1 MPRGD
6 APGMRHALHGAW
18 RRLREWL
25 PQGNLLHPRVFAVRH
40 RMITRLALVQALLL
54 GCYGV
59 LLDHDLGSACTAVLV
74 AGLPALGGMLT
85 SLPGRVRMLSVVTSL
100 MFASASLVDL
110 THGVTE
116 AHFHF
121 FVMLGV
127 VSLYQDWSAFGLCV
141 LITVAHHALMGLTAP
156 GTVFATAAQRS
167 HPVQWALIH
176 GGFILAASITHIVAW
191 RFTEQLERRDPLTQ
205 LPNRAAF
212 ADRVEQA
219 LTQRRGAAVSVLYVD
234 LDNFKAINDS
244 GGHHVGDLALTHVAT
259 VMADN
264 LRPNDVIA
272 RLGGDEFAVL
282 VLGDATLAERLAA
295 RILTSLQLPFTAD
308 GRELL
313 VTASIGVA
321 DTELTASRMSAD
333 LLRGAD
339 LAMYCA
345 KSSGRNKLVRYS
357 AEVDVA
363 VRERAALA
371 ADLQHAL
378 ERNELDVYYQ
388 PVVFGDP
395 ARVCGVEALARWH
408 HPQHGLVPP
417 DAFIPLAE
425 ESGLIKMIG
434 AFVFRVAA
442 IQVAAWHRELPGCA
456 DLQLAVNLSPVQL
469 RDPSL
474 VTMIGDTLHHSG
486 LAPGHLIVEVTESML
501 LSDLDLARRQLDA
514 LRKLGAQ
521 VAIDDFGT
529 GYSSLSYLAKLPA
542 DQVKID
548 KSFVQDLTRE
558 KSPSVA
564 LVRSIIDMA
573 NALGMDVQA
582 EGVEVTEQREIL
594 SGLGC
599 SRAQGFLYSRPL
611 PSADFAQF
619 TSTTVR
625 VFPDGRIRRQRTR
638 PRTRRRGLVSQAGA
652 SFVAVHRGHFLLFL
666 AWLVC
671 FAAAYLWNRRRSGV
685 ARRAAPRRGAL
696 LWATALTS
704 GAGGAVHVCVIR
716 EHFAESAWYGWFFLA
731 LAAGQLGWSAVL
743 LWRPSRQMLLAGAAA
758 SAAVVLLW
766 LATRTVGIPLG
777 PAAGEVEPV
786 GVLDVLASLAEGATV
801 LCALASL
808 RAVRPASTSLAAG
821 DVAACRRRGRARTGA
836 RPRRGDVDGEVER
849 ELGGV
854 EVDGA
859 VDVDGAV
866 EECDVLGALLVGACC
881 STVAMSSTPSGWP
894 NALPGAWPD
903 PTARRR
909 RWARRAARRWSCAW
923 RRCAVCAT
931 GGWTVCCRPAP
942 APGTASRCRWRGR
955 SRPWSGWR
963 ARSVPRRR
971 RPARSAACGASACPG
986 QAHRAGAPS
995 ARTEAP
1001 AAAAAGSM
1009 PVGASAKPAAT
1020 GTASGTS
1027 GMAREPSL
1035 RNARAT
1041 SSADGRSRGSVSV
1054 IAYSNPG
1061 HGSGSPAGIG
1071 GRCESRARAASSG
1084 GPSKTLRAVSASSS
1098 TSPRE

>member
-1 MPRGD
+1 MARAEVPESV
-6 APGMRHALHGAW
+6 PNALGAVW
-18 RRLREWL
+18 LRLREWL
-25 PQGNLLHPRVFAVRH
+25 PQGNLLHPHVFAIRH
-40 RMITRLALVQALLL
+40 RMITRLALAQALLL

-59 LLDHDLGSACTAVLV
+59 LFDHDLGSALTAVLV
-74 AGLPALGGMLT
+74 AGLPALGGLVT
-85 SLPGRVRMLSVVTSL
+85 SLPRRVRMLSVVTSL

-127 VSLYQDWSAFGLCV
+127 VSLYQDWPAFGLCV
-141 LITVAHHALMGLTAP
+141 LITVAHHALMGLAAP

-191 RFTEQLERRDPLTQ
+191 RFTEQVERRDPLTQ

-219 LTQRRGAAVSVLYVD
+219 LAQRRGPVSVLFVD

-244 GGHHVGDLALTHVAT
+244 GGHHLGDLALTHAAS
-259 VMADN
+259 VMAEN

-282 VLGDATLAERLAA
+282 VLGDATLGERLAT
-295 RILTSLQLPFTAD
+295 RILKSLQVPFSAD

-321 DTELTASRMSAD
+321 DTELTVSRLSAD

-345 KSSGRNKLVRYS
+345 KSSGRNRLVRYS

-363 VRERAALA
+363 VRERAALS

-388 PVVFGDP
+388 PVVLGEP
-395 ARVCGVEALARWH
+395 ARVCGVEALVRWH
-408 HPQHGLVPP
+408 HPEHGLVPP

-442 IQVAAWHRELPGCA
+442 TQVAAWHRDLSGCA

-474 VTMIGDTLHHSG
+474 VAMIGDTLRHSG

-514 LRKLGAQ
+514 LRTLGAQ

-548 KSFVQDLTRE
+548 KSFVQDLARE

-573 NALGMDVQA
+573 TALGLDVQA
-582 EGVEVTEQREIL
+582 EGVEVSEQREIL

-611 PSADFAQF
+611 PSADFAEF
-619 TSTTVR
+619 MS
-625 VFPDGRIRRQRTR
+625 
-638 PRTRRRGLVSQAGA
+638 S
-652 SFVAVHRGHFLLFL
+652 AVQVLPT
-666 AWLVC
+666 A
-671 FAAAYLWNRRRSGV
+671 
-685 ARRAAPRRGAL
+685 
-696 LWATALTS
+696 ATAD
-704 GAGGAVHVCVIR
+704 ADAVTD
-716 EHFAESAWYGWFFLA
+716 
-731 LAAGQLGWSAVL
+731 
-743 LWRPSRQMLLAGAAA
+743 P
-758 SAAVVLLW
+758 
-766 LATRTVGIPLG
+766 G
-777 PAAGEVEPV
+777 PG
-786 GVLDVLASLAEGATV
+786 L
-801 LCALASL
+801 
-808 RAVRPASTSLAAG
+808 
-821 DVAACRRRGRARTGA
+821 
-836 RPRRGDVDGEVER
+836 
-849 ELGGV
+849 EL
-854 EVDGA
+854 
-859 VDVDGAV
+859 V
-866 EECDVLGALLVGACC
+866 EE
-881 STVAMSSTPSGWP
+881 
-894 NALPGAWPD
+894 
-903 PTARRR
+903 
-909 RWARRAARRWSCAW
+909 
-923 RRCAVCAT
+923 
-931 GGWTVCCRPAP
+931 
-942 APGTASRCRWRGR
+942 AS
-955 SRPWSGWR
+955 
-963 ARSVPRRR
+963 
-971 RPARSAACGASACPG
+971 
-986 QAHRAGAPS
+986 
-995 ARTEAP
+995 
-1001 AAAAAGSM
+1001 
-1009 PVGASAKPAAT
+1009 
-1020 GTASGTS
+1020 
-1027 GMAREPSL
+1027 
-1035 RNARAT
+1035 
-1041 SSADGRSRGSVSV
+1041 
-1054 IAYSNPG
+1054 
-1061 HGSGSPAGIG
+1061 
-1071 GRCESRARAASSG
+1071 
-1084 GPSKTLRAVSASSS
+1084 
-1098 TSPRE
+1098 